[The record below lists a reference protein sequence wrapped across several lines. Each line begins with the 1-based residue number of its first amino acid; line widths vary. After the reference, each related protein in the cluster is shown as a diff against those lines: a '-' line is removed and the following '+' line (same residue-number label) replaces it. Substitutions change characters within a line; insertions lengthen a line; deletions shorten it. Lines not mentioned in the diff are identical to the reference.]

1 VKAVLF
7 DAFPIFDPR
16 PIAALAEELFP
27 GDGAEFSDL
36 WRDRQF
42 EYCWLRTV
50 GNTYRDFWQVT
61 EEALVFAAQNLQL
74 DLATE
79 KRSRLMDSYLAL
91 KPWPDV
97 VPVLDSLKNAGIR
110 LGFLSNFTAKML
122 DACIKASGLDG
133 RFEHVLSTDALK
145 TYKPDPR
152 AYAMGGEV
160 FGLKREEIVFVA
172 FAGWDA
178 TGAKWFGYPTY
189 WANRRRQSAAE
200 MGVAPDR
207 NANDLSGLMSFVQS

>member
-1 VKAVLF
+1 VKAVIF

-16 PIAALAEELFP
+16 PVAALAEELFP
-27 GDGAEFSDL
+27 GHGAELSDL

-42 EYCWLRTV
+42 EYCWQRVV
-50 GNTYRDFWQVT
+50 GKNYQDFWHVT
-61 EEALVFAAQNLQL
+61 EESLVFAVQNLQL
-74 DLATE
+74 DLAGE
-79 KRSRLMDSYLAL
+79 KRTRLMDSFLAL

-97 VPVLDSLKNAGIR
+97 VAMLDSLKNAGIR

-122 DACIKASGLDG
+122 DACIKASGLEG
-133 RFEHVLSTDALK
+133 RFEHVLSTDTLK

-152 AYAMGGEV
+152 AYAMGV
-160 FGLKREEIVFVA
+160 DAFSLKREEIVFVA

-178 TGAKWFGYPTY
+178 TGSKWFGYPTY

-200 MGVAPDR
+200 MGVTPDR
-207 NANDLSGLMSFVQS
+207 TANDLSGLMTFVQS